1 MAPMPS
7 QTSRFARMTARSES
21 ADARPLVVNATLAAA
36 LAVVV
41 GVGLCM
47 AVSLVGWFFADAGA
61 HGNTLDALRVGGVAW
76 TFGLGGSADATVG
89 HIGLTPLGLTLVEV
103 MVVIRC
109 ARWGWR
115 RSDLEDS
122 VLAPRT
128 LALAGGAFVG
138 IFVVLAVVVLEVMT
152 ASSFSPSLP
161 GTVGVALLIGAGA
174 GAGGWL
180 LESGQFATLWKQLP
194 PLLQSAIRV
203 AVQAGLGLVAAAAA
217 LVAISMAISFSD
229 AGDAYTALKLGFGDA
244 LMLTVVC
251 ALALPNA
258 IGFAI
263 AYLTGPGFAMGTYT
277 SVTVSSVSLISL
289 PPFPTVAALP
299 DPGSQPGWL
308 VILLFIPGLCA
319 LLAAARV
326 QRELAGDDGW
336 DQVLLRGIGG
346 GALAGVVV
354 AVFAALSGGAL
365 GNHRLSEIG
374 AGFWPVLLCAVGGMA
389 LGGALGS
396 LLSAVWQRWRS
407 SH

>member
-1 MAPMPS
+1 MPS

-21 ADARPLVVNATLAAA
+21 TDARPLVVNATLAAV
-36 LAVVV
+36 LSVAV
-41 GVGLCM
+41 GGGLCM
-47 AVSLVGWFFADAGA
+47 AVSLLGWFFADAGA

-76 TFGLGGSADATVG
+76 TFGLGGSADTTVG
-89 HIGLTPLGLTLVEV
+89 HIGLTPLGLTLIEV
-103 MVVIRC
+103 IVAIRC

-115 RSDLEDS
+115 RSDLEDT
-122 VLAPRT
+122 VVPPRT

-161 GTVGVALLIGAGA
+161 GTFGAALLIGAGA
-174 GAGGWL
+174 GAAGWL
-180 LESGQFATLWKQLP
+180 LESGQLAVLWQQLP
-194 PLLQSAIRV
+194 SLLQSVIRI

-217 LVAISMAISFSD
+217 LVAISMALSFSD

-263 AYLTGPGFAMGTYT
+263 AYLTGPGFAVGTYT

-299 DPGSQPGWL
+299 DPGTQPGWL
-308 VILLFIPGLCA
+308 IILLFIPGLCA
-319 LLAAARV
+319 LVAAARL
-326 QRELAGDDGW
+326 QRELAEDGW

-346 GALAGVVV
+346 GALAGLVV
-354 AVFAALSGGAL
+354 AIFATLSGGAL

-374 AGFWPVLLCAVGGMA
+374 AAFWPVLLCAVGGMA
-389 LGGALGS
+389 LGGGLGS

-407 SH
+407 AR